1 MNQQRTAYPSDLS
14 DKKWEKISPMISS
27 QKVRG
32 RNRSTDMREIV
43 NGINY
48 RWNTECVWRMLPHDF
63 PPWETVYFYFK
74 QWKNNGT
81 LLKIRETMISRNS
94 VNFQQENRSV
104 CNKKNDE
111 VEHHSVGFTEGE
123 SRITKGKNHSWKS
136 SRYKNNFP
144 AESSRSA

>member
-14 DKKWEKISPMISS
+14 DKKWEKISPLISS

-48 RWNTECVWRMLPHDF
+48 RWNSECVWRMLPHDF

-94 VNFQQENRSV
+94 VNFQQENRPV
-104 CNKKNDE
+104 CGKMNNEIKP
-111 VEHHSVGFTEGE
+111 HSVEFTEGE
-123 SRITKGKNHSWKS
+123 SSITKGKKHSWKS

-144 AESSRSA
+144 AKSSRSA

>member
-14 DKKWEKISPMISS
+14 ENKWEKISPMISS

-81 LLKIRETMISRNS
+81 LQKIREAMISRNS
-94 VNFQQENRSV
+94 VNFRQENRPAYR
-104 CNKKNDE
+104 NKIDE
-111 VEHHSVGFTEGE
+111 VESHSVEFATGE
-123 SRITKGKNHSWKS
+123 SSLTKGEKHLWKS
-136 SRYKNNFP
+136 SRYKNNFS
-144 AESSRSA
+144 AKGSRSA